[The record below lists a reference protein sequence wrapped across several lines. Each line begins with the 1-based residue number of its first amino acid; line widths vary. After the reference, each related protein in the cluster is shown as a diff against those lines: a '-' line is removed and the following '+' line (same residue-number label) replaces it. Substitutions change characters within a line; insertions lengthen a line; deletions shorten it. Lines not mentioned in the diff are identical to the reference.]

1 MSGVHIIY
9 IHILPENK
17 SQSFAFSVL
26 SNNLDLTFISV
37 ENRPVSKDYHFAYFE
52 LIILKVE
59 LSQCES
65 RNLFNLDYYPIWWPD
80 KEPVAGF
87 CCAWYNPTT
96 RVNNPGKK
104 TCPRIVRNVSLLGL
118 LSRQH
123 PSGRGHLWR
132 TEVMFVV
139 PWYCRRTMDAHI
151 LLCIFAFGK
160 EFRQHWL
167 HRPQF
172 WVQIY
177 PGHRRR
183 RVLFSQR
190 KLFADLGSLPEA

>member
-1 MSGVHIIY
+1 MSGVHIIHR
-9 IHILPENK
+9 HILTENK

-37 ENRPVSKDYHFAYFE
+37 ENRPLSKDYHFAYFE

-80 KEPVAGF
+80 KEPAAGF

-104 TCPRIVRNVSLLGL
+104 NLPKNCQKCFLIGPVIPAAPLGARAPVTDRGYVCGTLILPQNHGRPYSPVYICLWQRVSAALT
-118 LSRQH
+118 
-123 PSGRGHLWR
+123 PSAS
-132 TEVMFVV
+132 V
-139 PWYCRRTMDAHI
+139 
-151 LLCIFAFGK
+151 
-160 EFRQHWL
+160 
-167 HRPQF
+167 
-172 WVQIY
+172 
-177 PGHRRR
+177 
-183 RVLFSQR
+183 
-190 KLFADLGSLPEA
+190 LGSDLPWS